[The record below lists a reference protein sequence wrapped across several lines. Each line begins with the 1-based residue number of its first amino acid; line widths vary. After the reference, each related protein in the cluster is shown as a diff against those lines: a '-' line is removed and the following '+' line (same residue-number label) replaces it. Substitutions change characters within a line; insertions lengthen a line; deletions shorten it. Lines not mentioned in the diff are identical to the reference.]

1 MASATI
7 EQYDNQD
14 EVVKYFI
21 SYINSYQS
29 DTIDTNSLQ
38 EFIRNPDI
46 DLESYCYFYF
56 NKISIYMFHKILLE
70 VIEKCLYLNSHS
82 FTFGKVLGIM
92 TRYVIDYHNT
102 LLIKNGKKEDL
113 EIFEKLKK
121 FIKYSINQIITTKCI
136 CDSYDFTWNIQL
148 QLAIFEPFHK
158 KVFEFYLVKKDA
170 LLLENIRI
178 VCDNT
183 IMDEEPYFNFSD
195 EFILYSKVVI
205 KNIFHF
211 M

>member
-1 MASATI
+1 
-7 EQYDNQD
+7 
-14 EVVKYFI
+14 
-21 SYINSYQS
+21 
-29 DTIDTNSLQ
+29 
-38 EFIRNPDI
+38 
-46 DLESYCYFYF
+46 
-56 NKISIYMFHKILLE
+56 
-70 VIEKCLYLNSHS
+70 
-82 FTFGKVLGIM
+82 M